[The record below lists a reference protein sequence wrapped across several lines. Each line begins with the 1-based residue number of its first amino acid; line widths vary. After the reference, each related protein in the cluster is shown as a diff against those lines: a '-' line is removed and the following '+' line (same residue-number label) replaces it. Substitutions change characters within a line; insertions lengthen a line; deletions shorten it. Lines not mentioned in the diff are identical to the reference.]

1 MRTTEEWSRLGG
13 LVIAGLA
20 VLAACALLVPRLLGF
35 AAGPEVEVITALK
48 RTESYGLSLSVPGA
62 SAPLTSQVHHFA
74 RITVTV
80 EPGGKR
86 AVAHSTLDFKGT
98 LGATQVGTAGVERSP
113 FVSKRGDWVPET
125 TESPQLVAVVRAL
138 EARRRALESADADA
152 LARLVA
158 PGNPG
163 VAGPEWEELKLM
175 RGRVYRA
182 EAWYIRLEREEAQVT
197 EHWRLQGSLPSRPV
211 DTRGQRSLS
220 LTLHGDEFLFSPG
233 LM

>member
-20 VLAACALLVPRLLGF
+20 VLAASALLVPRLLGF

-62 SAPLTSQVHHFA
+62 SVPLTSQEHHFA

-125 TESPQLVAVVRAL
+125 TESPGWSRWCARWKPVVGRSSPPM
-138 EARRRALESADADA
+138 RRPW
-152 LARLVA
+152 
-158 PGNPG
+158 PG
-163 VAGPEWEELKLM
+163 WC
-175 RGRVYRA
+175 
-182 EAWYIRLEREEAQVT
+182 RLEIRE
-197 EHWRLQGSLPSRPV
+197 WRVPS
-211 DTRGQRSLS
+211 GKN
-220 LTLHGDEFLFSPG
+220 
-233 LM
+233 